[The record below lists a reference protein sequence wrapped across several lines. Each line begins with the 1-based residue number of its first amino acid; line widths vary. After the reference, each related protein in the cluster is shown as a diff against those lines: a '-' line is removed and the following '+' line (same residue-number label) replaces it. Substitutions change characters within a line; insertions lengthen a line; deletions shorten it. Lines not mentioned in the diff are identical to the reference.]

1 MTIQRY
7 FQWMRVWKWF
17 AAAKSKVEIE
27 ALHVMLDK
35 LWHEDCDKT
44 SPQKLKEFAAAWA
57 LEERRGA

>member
-1 MTIQRY
+1 
-7 FQWMRVWKWF
+7 MRVWKWF
-17 AAAKSKVEIE
+17 AAAESKVEIE

-57 LEERRGA
+57 LEERRGG